1 MYQRAKQ
8 TGGGSGKAGDQTK
21 GRVLLLKDAHYICY
35 VVKAAKEKKTLYIII
50 SASHCR
56 GCLIQWHYIHTL
68 TQACLFDHWHCIRA
82 SSETKPHAKMLF

>member
-35 VVKAAKEKKTLYIII
+35 VVKAAKEKKKLYT
-50 SASHCR
+50 S
-56 GCLIQWHYIHTL
+56 LFQLL
-68 TQACLFDHWHCIRA
+68 TAEGA
-82 SSETKPHAKMLF
+82 